1 MARQITNTARPR
13 FAGRTIVHPIHPPGT
28 VGTSFLFCVSARFL
42 EPASTSENVRC
53 WNPTSAKVCR
63 DRVGNYSDRQTA
75 APTGSALLTRSSRSS
90 SVACATC
97 WKRHIA
103 CKLPHEEHQ
112 FSATISETRFS
123 HRRRPHASID
133 HAAGAAAVMTREAG
147 CWLLVFNSV
156 RANVSTTY
164 RISFACT
171 QGRIETE

>member
-13 FAGRTIVHPIHPPGT
+13 FAGRTIVHPIHPHGT

-42 EPASTSENVRC
+42 EPASTSENLRC
-53 WNPTSAKVCR
+53 CNPTSAKVCR

-90 SVACATC
+90 SVACAT
-97 WKRHIA
+97 
-103 CKLPHEEHQ
+103 LL
-112 FSATISETRFS
+112 ETT
-123 HRRRPHASID
+123 HCMQ
-133 HAAGAAAVMTREAG
+133 AAARRTSVQRDNFRDALLPLATAARIYRSRG
-147 CWLLVFNSV
+147 GGRGGNDKRSWLLLFNSV